1 MTLHRKLVLL
11 GGLLVTL
18 PLVVVGVT
26 NHVITFRHMEEQ
38 ARQEAQ
44 TLATELARSTDRFL
58 EGATAQIKTL
68 ARIPPVNSF
77 TDHPPS
83 VVEANLARAI
93 ATSPAFEKFYMA
105 TAQGRVTIKVRRD
118 GKPPVKNELIKYRD
132 YFKQAMSGRTVISDV
147 LISNTSGLPI
157 LVLATP
163 IAGANGPKGVLC
175 GLIDPIRLFA
185 HIYQLAVG
193 SHGPG
198 AGKDAPPLHEGLE
211 EFGPP
216 DTHHQI
222 FPMVIDRS
230 GLVIAHPDRAR
241 LFIEKIQDYLTEEN
255 RAILNS
261 FGDRPF
267 GHGVMT
273 YQGQKVL
280 FAFYEHRPTGWT
292 HIVSRPYRDFTDS
305 LVTTRNLTVAVLA
318 FGILLSIALMHP
330 TVRRITAPVLSLVA
344 STRRVKDGH
353 LDEQVEVTSRD
364 EIGEL
369 GEAFNLMVTGLRER
383 EALRS
388 AQERMRQQLESARV
402 IQQSFLPASLPGAD
416 DPRFSLAA
424 LNHPAA
430 SIGGDYYD
438 VIDIGGD
445 RLGLVLGDVSGK
457 GVPGALYM
465 ARLVS
470 DFRFLVGPHQ
480 DSPAETLTALNK
492 VLLGRGEPGMFVTL
506 QYLILNVGTGV
517 ITFANAG
524 HLPMFVRRAEGV
536 VEAMDGPA
544 GPPLGIVDDLSYD
557 TAEVLLAPGEDL
569 LLFTDG
575 VTEAMTPTREQF
587 SQQRLVEVFRDA
599 PHQPEAL
606 VKAIAGAVQAFI
618 GDAPPHDDLTLLA
631 ARWEGD
637 GPAAD

>member
-1 MTLHRKLVLL
+1 VTLHRKLILV

-18 PLVVVGVT
+18 PLVVVAFI
-26 NHVITFRHMEEQ
+26 NHAIAFRHMEEQ

-58 EGATAQIKTL
+58 EGATSQLETL
-68 ARIPPVNSF
+68 ARIPYVSIF
-77 TDHPPS
+77 DGHPAS
-83 VVEANLARAI
+83 LVEAHLAQVI
-93 ATSPAFEKFYMA
+93 ASSPAFGKFYVA
-105 TAQGRVTIKVRRD
+105 NADGLVTIKVRRD
-118 GKPPVKNELIKYRD
+118 GKTPVKNEMVDYRD
-132 YFKQAMSGRTVISDV
+132 YFKQAMEGRTVISDV

-163 IAGANGPKGVLC
+163 IPGSQGPKGVLC
-175 GLIDPIRLFA
+175 GLIDPIRFFA

-198 AGKDAPPLHEGLE
+198 AGKDAPPPHEGLE

-216 DTHHQI
+216 DTRHQN
-222 FPMVIDRS
+222 FPMVIDRK
-230 GLVIAHPDRAR
+230 GLVIAHPDRAK
-241 LFIEKIQDYLTEEN
+241 LFVENIQDYLTDEN
-255 RAILNS
+255 KEILNS
-261 FGDRPF
+261 FGERPV

-273 YQGQKVL
+273 YRGRRIL
-280 FAFYEHRPTGWT
+280 YAFQEHGPTGWT

-318 FGILLSIALMHP
+318 LGILLSIVLMHP

-353 LDEQVEVTSRD
+353 LDEQVEVSSRD

-383 EALRS
+383 EELRT
-388 AQERMRQQLESARV
+388 AQERMRQQMESARV

-438 VIDIGGD
+438 VIALGD
-445 RLGLVLGDVSGK
+445 DRIGLVLGDVSGK

-480 DSPAETLTALNK
+480 DSPAETLTALNR
-492 VLLGRGEPGMFVTL
+492 LLMGRGEPGMFVTL
-506 QYLILNVGTGV
+506 QYLILNIATGGV
-517 ITFANAG
+517 TFANAG
-524 HLPMFVRRAEGV
+524 HLPMFVRRAEGAL
-536 VEAMDGPA
+536 EAVDGAA
-544 GPPLGIVDDLSYD
+544 GPPLGIIDDQAYD
-557 TAEVLLAPGEDL
+557 NTELALAPGEDL

-575 VTEAMTPTREQF
+575 VTEAMNPAGEQF
-587 SQQRLVEVFRDA
+587 SQIRLEGLLRDA
-599 PHQPEAL
+599 PRRPEDVVGA
-606 VKAIAGAVQAFI
+606 VVQAVQAFA
-618 GDAPPHDDLTLLA
+618 GDAPAHDDLTLLA
-631 ARWEGD
+631 ARWEGND
-637 GPAAD
+637 STPS